1 MTTMNNR
8 LTAEELKK
16 LRQTD
21 FGKKPGFETAETMLT
36 REVGKA
42 GSPERDEFNAKA
54 LAWYYGEVLCDR
66 RSAGHHA
73 PARREPYLRQSLPR
87 FLLCTAYQG
96 RNSSGG

>member
-21 FGKKPGFETAETMLT
+21 FGKKPGFETADTMLA
-36 REVGKA
+36 REVGEA

-54 LAWYYGEVLCDR
+54 LAWYYGEVLRDR
-66 RSAGHHA
+66 RKELGITQKELA
-73 PARREPYLRQSLPR
+73 ET
-87 FLLCTAYQG
+87 C
-96 RNSSGG
+96 NSPPSSVSPQPWASCSGST

>member
-8 LTAEELKK
+8 LTAEEVKK

-42 GSPERDEFNAKA
+42 EVRNATSSTPRHWHGTMVRCCATAARSSASPKRN
-54 LAWYYGEVLCDR
+54 W
-66 RSAGHHA
+66 RSA
-73 PARREPYLRQSLPR
+73 
-87 FLLCTAYQG
+87 
-96 RNSSGG
+96 

>member
-54 LAWYYGEVLCDR
+54 LAWYYGWASC
-66 RSAGHHA
+66 
-73 PARREPYLRQSLPR
+73 
-87 FLLCTAYQG
+87 
-96 RNSSGG
+96 SGST